1 MIKRAAEIP
10 VNVLNDFKGGTGE
23 ITMIPFMDEKE
34 ANGAG
39 RLFAKMLIEQPGS
52 GIGQHVHETE
62 FEAYYILKGK
72 ALVNDNGTEVILE
85 PGDAHICPD
94 GSFHSVTNAGDG
106 PLEFIA
112 TVLHTKQKQL

>member
-1 MIKRAAEIP
+1 MIKRSTEIP
-10 VNVLNDFKGGTGE
+10 CNVHKDFRGGTGE
-23 ITMIPFMDEKE
+23 ITMFPFMDEKE
-34 ANGAG
+34 ANGTG
-39 RLFAKMLIEQPGS
+39 RLFAKMLIEKPGS
-52 GIGQHVHETE
+52 SIGQHVHETE
-62 FEAYYILKGK
+62 MEAYYILKGK

-112 TVLHTKQKQL
+112 IILHTKQKEV